1 MKKLIL
7 ATNNR
12 HKIAEI
18 REILEGLDVDI
29 YSAADFEDFPEIVET
44 GATLE
49 QNAILKARS
58 VWNKYR
64 LPCLADDTGLE
75 VAWLDGAP
83 GVYSA
88 RFDGPGCTYDDN
100 NRKLLGLLEG
110 VGIEKR
116 AAVFKTVIAFV
127 DENGAA
133 CAVEGTLEGHIGFE
147 PRGKHGF
154 GYDPVFVVGD
164 RTLAEMTPEEKN
176 SISHRSLALRKIRP
190 IILKAF
196 SNADSSGVESSDPTH

>member
-88 RFDGPGCTYDDN
+88 RFAGPGCTYDDN